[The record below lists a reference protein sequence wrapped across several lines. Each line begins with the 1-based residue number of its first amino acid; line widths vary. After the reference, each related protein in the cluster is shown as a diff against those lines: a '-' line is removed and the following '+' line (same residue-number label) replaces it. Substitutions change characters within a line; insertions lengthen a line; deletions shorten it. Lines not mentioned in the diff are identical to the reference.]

1 MRWLGAAVIIGLV
14 LVLTLVL
21 REPTLDVTDQD
32 ELALIKNTL
41 NQAQTKSFAG
51 NREYCGYIGYTDDG
65 RLASTKATRGRLDE
79 CTPRWP
85 RNLDV
90 IASWHTHA
98 AYDEGAYSEVPTV
111 NDIEADEAEGVDG
124 YVGTPGGRLW
134 YVDTTDM
141 VVSQICGLRCLQSD
155 PNFVRGSEGTI
166 EQAYTYQELVQRE
179 AE

>member
-1 MRWLGAAVIIGLV
+1 MRAIGIV
-14 LVLTLVL
+14 
-21 REPTLDVTDQD
+21 
-32 ELALIKNTL
+32 ALICVGSVVQAQSVQEIALAKQVL
-41 NQAQTKSFAG
+41 NQAQIRSTAE

-65 RLASTKATRGRLDE
+65 RLAATKATRGSLDE

-124 YVGTPGGRLW
+124 WVGTPGGRLW
-134 YVDTTDM
+134 FVDTTDM
-141 VVSQICGLRCLQSD
+141 VVSQICGLRCLRSD
-155 PNFVRGSEGTI
+155 PNFVRGSEGPI
-166 EQAYTYQELVQRE
+166 KQSYTYRELLQRE